1 MCFLTL
7 RVGSEVFYYNRC
19 LLPEKV
25 VLNALWDSFSLLRVS
40 VRHQVTCVL
49 FLPEETSSTTD
60 CFLLFVADVGGREA
74 YASLLPCMKA
84 KIFTTHRWITSHYVL
99 RPARSVDSGG
109 STATPSACDTSWKT
123 QVPRSRLA
131 NLSREANCPA
141 ATQYQKM
148 T

>member
-84 KIFTTHRWITSHYVL
+84 KIATMFFVPQDL
-99 RPARSVDSGG
+99 
-109 STATPSACDTSWKT
+109 STAAA
-123 QVPRSRLA
+123 QRLRLLRA
-131 NLSREANCPA
+131 THLGRPKCPVQGLRIYHA
-141 ATQYQKM
+141 KQTALQQPNTKR
-148 T
+148 